1 MGKKNLK
8 LKNNGKEK
16 SSQKIAMDVSMISIV
31 TNSALFLLK
40 LIAGIVGKSGAMVSD
55 AIHTASDVF
64 STFIVMIG
72 VTLSNKQSDTEHQY
86 GHERLECVASII
98 LAILLAIVGV
108 GIGYKGVL
116 KIIAGKYDNL
126 AVPGVLALVAAI
138 GSILVKEWMYW
149 YTKAAAKK
157 INSGALMADAWHHRS
172 DALSSIGSFIGIF
185 GARLGFPILDP
196 IASVIICIFII
207 KVSIDI
213 FKDSVDKMIDKSC
226 PKEIIEQMSTVIMQT
241 EKVRRI
247 DLIRTRLFGS
257 KIYVDVEIAVDDDKS
272 LEEAHGIAEKVH
284 RDIEKNFPDVKHC
297 MVHVNPFK

>member
-1 MGKKNLK
+1 MGKQK
-8 LKNNGKEK
+8 LESKVNEK
-16 SSQKIAMDVSMISIV
+16 SAQKIAMDVSMLSI
-31 TNSALFLLK
+31 TINTALFLLK
-40 LIAGIVGKSGAMVSD
+40 LIAGIVGKSGAMISD

-86 GHERLECVASII
+86 GHERLECVASMI
-98 LAILLAIVGV
+98 LAVLLAIVGI

-116 KIIAGKYDNL
+116 KIISSNYESL
-126 AVPGVLALVAAI
+126 EIPGVLALVAAI
-138 GSILVKEWMYW
+138 ISILVKEWMYW
-149 YTKAAAKK
+149 YTRAAANK

-172 DALSSIGSFIGIF
+172 DSLSSIGSFIGIF

-213 FKDSVDKMIDKSC
+213 FKDSIDKMVDKAC
-226 PKEIIEQMSTVIMQT
+226 PKETIDEMSRIIMQT
-241 EKVRRI
+241 EKVLRI
-247 DLIRTRLFGS
+247 DVMRTRLFGS
-257 KIYVDVEIAVDDDKS
+257 RIYVDVEIAVEGDKS
-272 LEEAHGIAEKVH
+272 LDETHEIAEKVH
-284 RDIEKNFPDVKHC
+284 RDIEEHFPNVKHC